1 MEVLCW
7 MQSLTFRM
15 RVTDK
20 QTDRT
25 LARDTGR
32 RRHRDTETE
41 RVYTKLSC
49 GDSGRRKGTWRGG
62 ALENGRQEQLIVS
75 VCVIV

>member
-1 MEVLCW
+1 MLGAVVNFSHE
-7 MQSLTFRM
+7 SDR
-15 RVTDK
+15 
-20 QTDRT
+20 QTQTNRT

-32 RRHRDTETE
+32 RGHRDTETE

-49 GDSGRRKGTWRGG
+49 GDSARRKGVWRGG